1 MAAAGV
7 ILEGATVFVI
17 EVPFLLGLNVFFLVA
32 YCVLIQL
39 RIDLNCQDNLRT
51 MRETCAK
58 FTHSAG
64 RWFQTLSRSGESL
77 KENFSILGENKMLSL
92 LADTTEKKLVAKRE
106 NNKSMN
112 LRREMIKNLIEIT
125 RKAKEIGDK
134 ELFYLTSMALESARE
149 KLYFQLYDIN

>member
-1 MAAAGV
+1 
-7 ILEGATVFVI
+7 
-17 EVPFLLGLNVFFLVA
+17 
-32 YCVLIQL
+32 
-39 RIDLNCQDNLRT
+39 
-51 MRETCAK
+51 
-58 FTHSAG
+58 
-64 RWFQTLSRSGESL
+64 
-77 KENFSILGENKMLSL
+77 MLSL